1 MAAEATPVTIKEEI
15 ITGEEL
21 YELGDIG
28 RCELVEGR
36 VVRMSP
42 VKPDHGRFE
51 FRLAKH
57 ISDFVEANDLGEVMV
72 GEVGVFVQREPDTV
86 RGADILYISHERLAR
101 ATPESFLDVAPELVV
116 EIMSPSDRWNDVKRK
131 LREYL
136 SAGVNVVCVVE
147 PDEGV
152 VSVYRSPTDVQ
163 EFSTRDILVAEDI
176 LPGFSL
182 PLADLF

>member
-1 MAAEATPVTIKEEI
+1 MSAEATPATTMEQVV
-15 ITGEEL
+15 TGEEL
-21 YELGDIG
+21 YEMGDIG
-28 RCELVEGR
+28 RCELVEGK

-42 VKPDHGRFE
+42 VKPGHGRFE

-72 GEVGVFVQREPDTV
+72 GEVGVYVRREPDTV
-86 RGADILYISHERLAR
+86 HGADILYISHERLER
-101 ATPESFLDVAPELVV
+101 ATPDSFLDVAPELVV
-116 EIMSPSDRWNDVKRK
+116 EIMSPSDRWNEVKRK

-136 SAGVNVVCVVE
+136 SAGVNVVWVVE
-147 PDEGV
+147 PDERV
-152 VSVYRSPTDVQ
+152 ISVYRSPTDIQ
-163 EFSTRDILVAEDI
+163 EFTTQDDLVAADI